1 MTGLKCPGPRQC
13 FPLSLGQS
21 RDSSKTTLHCHK
33 MDQLK
38 LNFSFGHYLAT
49 WYLTQSKQMNSH
61 HSQQMHTINIY
72 AEIHSCTFL
81 MEFIWSSFLIT
92 TFGTK
97 LPRWLSSSRRGF
109 CFCPIELNE
118 HPSDQL
124 LGLFC
129 RKASHYDVR
138 HLSGAGESRCMQIQ
152 WMENTN
158 RRIIESIFL

>member
-1 MTGLKCPGPRQC
+1 MADLKCPGPRQC

-49 WYLTQSKQMNSH
+49 WYLTQSEQMNAH

-97 LPRWLSSSRRGF
+97 LPRWLSSSRRGLLRF
-109 CFCPIELNE
+109 LFLPNWTQWAPVWPI
-118 HPSDQL
+118 
-124 LGLFC
+124 
-129 RKASHYDVR
+129 V
-138 HLSGAGESRCMQIQ
+138 GAFLQKSFALWCLTPQWSRWEQIYA
-152 WMENTN
+152 NTVN
-158 RRIIESIFL
+158 GKYK